1 MNIILLCIGKLKEA
15 YLREACKEYEKRL
28 SGFCRFTVEELEAE
42 RLPDA
47 PSDSEILNALEKEG
61 QKILKKIPSN
71 ACVYTMCI
79 EGKQK
84 NSEEFAEILEQ
95 TALKGF
101 GTAVFI
107 IGSSY
112 GLSDN
117 VKSISDNKLSMSKMT
132 FPHQLARVMLMEQIY
147 RGYSIINNRRYHK

>member
-61 QKILKKIPSN
+61 LKILKKIPSN
-71 ACVYTMCI
+71 AYVYTMCI

-112 GLSDN
+112 GLSDS